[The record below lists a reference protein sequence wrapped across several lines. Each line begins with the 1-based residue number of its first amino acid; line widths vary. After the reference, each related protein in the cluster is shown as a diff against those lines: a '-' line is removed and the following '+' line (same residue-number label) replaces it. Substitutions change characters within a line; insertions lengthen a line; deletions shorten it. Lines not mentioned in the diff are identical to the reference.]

1 MVKLTENTA
10 SLSATNLSTD
20 NLNTQLS
27 LIDIELPISPD
38 FDWVALLQTGLYWFL
53 ILLILAGLV
62 SLYLVFKTRHK
73 ALNKQPV
80 WLHFYLLRK
89 QFKQLEKSAGQ
100 SVEMNGSGNKDL
112 KNTAVAFYAF
122 TQRLFY
128 VDNLLHKS
136 CSEDLQNLKT
146 FSNFLAF
153 SNQPVSRETLQT
165 HLKISRK
172 WLNAHITFKT
182 LLAFYVQNSTAKRQ
196 LIKTQTHKKG
206 RQ

>member
-1 MVKLTENTA
+1 MFKLTENTA
-10 SLSATNLSTD
+10 SLSATNLSAD

-27 LIDIELPISPD
+27 LIDIELPTSPD
-38 FDWVALLQTGLYWFL
+38 FDWIALLQTGLYWFL

-89 QFKQLEKSAGQ
+89 QLLQLEN
-100 SVEMNGSGNKDL
+100 SVDQKAKTELENKNL
-112 KNTAVAFYAF
+112 KNSAVTFYAF

-146 FSNFLAF
+146 YANLLTF

-172 WLNAHITFKT
+172 WLNAHITFKA

>member
-1 MVKLTENTA
+1 MFKLTENTA
-10 SLSATNLSTD
+10 SLSATNLSAD

-38 FDWVALLQTGLYWFL
+38 FDWLGLLQTGVYWFL
-53 ILLILAGLV
+53 IFLILAGLV
-62 SLYLVFKTRHK
+62 SLYLMLKTRHK
-73 ALNKQPV
+73 AHNKQPV

-89 QFKQLEKSAGQ
+89 QLSQLDISVGQ
-100 SVEMNGSGNKDL
+100 IDKTELKNKDL

-128 VDNLLHKS
+128 VNNLLHKS
-136 CSEDLQNLKT
+136 ASEDLQNLKT
-146 FSNFLAF
+146 FSNLLAF

-165 HLKISRK
+165 HLEMSRK
-172 WLNAHITFKT
+172 WLNAHITLKA
-182 LLAFYVQNSTAKRQ
+182 LLAFYGQKEKSKSMKIQ
-196 LIKTQTHKKG
+196 PHKKG

>member
-1 MVKLTENTA
+1 MFKLTENTA
-10 SLSATNLSTD
+10 SLSANNLSAD

-27 LIDIELPISPD
+27 LIDIELPTSPD
-38 FDWVALLQTGLYWFL
+38 FDWIALLQTGLYWFL

-89 QFKQLEKSAGQ
+89 QLSLLEI
-100 SVEMNGSGNKDL
+100 SVDQKAKTELENKNL
-112 KNTAVAFYAF
+112 KNTAVTFYVF

-146 FSNFLAF
+146 YANLLAF
-153 SNQPVSRETLQT
+153 SNKPVSRETLQT
-165 HLKISRK
+165 QLKISRK
-172 WLNAHITFKT
+172 QLNAHITIKV
-182 LLAFYVQNSTAKRQ
+182 LMVFYWHKVKAKVKVKRS
-196 LIKTQTHKKG
+196 QTHERG
-206 RQ
+206 HQ